1 MSGGATPNL
10 DLEYLDASQAQPEV
24 KINDAWDKIDA
35 AVGPGL
41 TVQSTAAD
49 SPAVT
54 VSGVKHL
61 LLIGATV
68 EEMTEGAAIVIDD
81 AGVTREAAWTNALG
95 AISIPINSV
104 IRLSGAKRKI
114 KEVIVLTQGGTGS
127 CTIEI
132 WKANLASH
140 YPPVSG
146 DDITGGANVVITSG
160 TTHQD
165 STLAGWNTDLDK
177 DDVFLFTLSASS
189 TFTNVTITL
198 RLG

>member
-1 MSGGATPNL
+1 MSGTETPNL
-10 DLEYLDASQAQPEV
+10 LLQYLNAAQSQPEV
-24 KINDAWDKIDA
+24 KVNDAWDKIDA
-35 AVGPGL
+35 AIAGFEVISLGESPNN
-41 TVQSTAAD
+41 TAT
-49 SPAVT
+49 AVRRIT
-54 VSGVKHL
+54 FE
-61 LLIGATV
+61 GATV
-68 EEMTEGAAIVIDD
+68 SDETSGALVVIDD
-81 AGVTREAAWTNALG
+81 PGVVKEASWTNGLS
-95 AISIPINSV
+95 AISIPTNSAL
-104 IRLSGAKRKI
+104 RLSGAPRRI

-146 DDITGGANVVITSG
+146 DDITGGANVVISSG

-165 STLAGWNTDLDK
+165 STLSGWNTQLAK
-177 DDVFLFTLSASS
+177 DDVLLFTLSACS

>member
-1 MSGGATPNL
+1 MSGSETPNL
-10 DLEYLDASQAQPEV
+10 GLEYLDASQAQPEV

-35 AVGPGL
+35 VSGGL
-41 TVQSTAAD
+41 TISNTSQD
-49 SPAVT
+49 SPATSVA
-54 VSGVKHL
+54 GIRRIEI
-61 LLIGATV
+61 IGATLQ
-68 EEMTEGAAIVIDD
+68 EETDGAVLTIDD
-81 AGVTREAAWTNALG
+81 AGVVREAAWTNALG

-114 KEVIVLTQGGTGS
+114 KEVIVLTQGGAGS

-132 WKANLASH
+132 WKANLADH

-165 STLAGWNTDLDK
+165 STLSGWNVDLDK

-189 TFTNVTITL
+189 TFTNVTISL